1 MACKTSRPQASQSI
15 RDGFKHRATPHL
27 RGQPPA
33 SARNDSRRPETGAR
47 GANLNGADLRFT
59 DLSVVHL
66 EGAQLSSVTLL
77 GAHLEGADL
86 DQGQPH
92 ARQKGASP
100 EKQVVLNCLFSFLR
114 TALHG
119 ADPQRLH
126 RAGPQ
131 AEARRCLA
139 PVRPENRLGEEE
151 AAMAGESATDRTT
164 PRALALLD
172 HRAAQTRSTPGS
184 SARPL

>member
-1 MACKTSRPQASQSI
+1 MDDGEDETEVDPWHARRQGHIASQSI
-15 RDGFKHRATPHL
+15 RDAFKHRATPHL

-86 DQGQPH
+86 TG
-92 ARQKGASP
+92 ANLTRAKG
-100 EKQVVLNCLFSFLR
+100 L
-114 TALHG
+114 
-119 ADPQRLH
+119 PQRS
-126 RAGPQ
+126 R
-131 AEARRCLA
+131 
-139 PVRPENRLGEEE
+139 
-151 AAMAGESATDRTT
+151 
-164 PRALALLD
+164 
-172 HRAAQTRSTPGS
+172 
-184 SARPL
+184 